1 MSVKIIIKRTVP
13 ENKIKDLMP
22 LLKRLRILANN
33 QPGYISGETLKGID
47 NPDNY
52 MVISTWRSLDDWK
65 KWSLSKERT
74 KVQKNIDSLLEDK
87 TLCEIYNY
95 A

>member
-1 MSVKIIIKRTVP
+1 LSVKIIIKRTVP

-22 LLKRLRILANN
+22 LLIRLRTIASN

-47 NPDNY
+47 KPSNY
-52 MVISTWRSLDDWK
+52 MVISTWRSIEDWK

-74 KVQKNIDSLLEDK
+74 EIQKTIDSLLDDK

>member
-1 MSVKIIIKRTVP
+1 MSVKIILKRTVP
-13 ENKIKDLMP
+13 GNKIKDLMP
-22 LLKRLRILANN
+22 LLKQLRITANN

-47 NPDNY
+47 NPANY

-65 KWSLSKERT
+65 KWSRNKERT
-74 KVQKNIDSLLEDK
+74 EIQKNIDSLLEDK

>member
-22 LLKRLRILANN
+22 LLKRLRIIANN

-47 NPDNY
+47 NPANY
-52 MVISTWRSLDDWK
+52 MVISTWRSLEDWK
-65 KWSLSKERT
+65 KWVLSKERT
-74 KVQKNIDSLLEDK
+74 EIQKNIDSLLEDK

-95 A
+95 V